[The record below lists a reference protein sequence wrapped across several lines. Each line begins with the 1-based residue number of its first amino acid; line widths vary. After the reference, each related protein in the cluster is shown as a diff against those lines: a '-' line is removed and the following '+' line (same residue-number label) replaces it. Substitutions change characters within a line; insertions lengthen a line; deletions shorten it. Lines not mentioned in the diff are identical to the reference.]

1 MLFWLYQWGINDY
14 PELRIF
20 GYLTVRAALAIAIAL
35 IFGVIVGPAFIRWLV
50 RRKIGQQIRGDGIPE
65 LYERHKGKAETPT
78 MGGLLILAAFL
89 LAVLLCGNL
98 NSRMVWIT
106 LLAAVGFGGIG
117 ALDDWK
123 KIAGKN
129 YKGISA
135 KGKLLAQGIL
145 AFAIAV
151 WIYNLPDETFQF
163 RTSEDASIQIAAH
176 SVTTIFFKYL
186 IPLGI
191 FYIPWVMMVLVFTS
205 NAVNLTDGLD
215 GLAIGCVLFV
225 ASAFALLSYLVGRV
239 DFTTGYL
246 WITYVR
252 GAGELSICCSA
263 LIGASLA
270 FLWFNCHPAEIFM
283 GDTGSLALG
292 GTLATIAVLIHQELL
307 LPIIGGVFVAEA
319 VSVIIQ
325 VSSFKLTGKRVFKMT
340 PLHHHFEQLG
350 WHESKIIT
358 RFWIVAAL
366 LALVGMATL
375 KTR

>member
-89 LAVLLCGNL
+89 LA
-98 NSRMVWIT
+98 
-106 LLAAVGFGGIG
+106 AVGFGGIG

-176 SVTTIFFKYL
+176 SVTTRA
-186 IPLGI
+186 P
-191 FYIPWVMMVLVFTS
+191 
-205 NAVNLTDGLD
+205 
-215 GLAIGCVLFV
+215 
-225 ASAFALLSYLVGRV
+225 
-239 DFTTGYL
+239 
-246 WITYVR
+246 
-252 GAGELSICCSA
+252 
-263 LIGASLA
+263 
-270 FLWFNCHPAEIFM
+270 
-283 GDTGSLALG
+283 
-292 GTLATIAVLIHQELL
+292 
-307 LPIIGGVFVAEA
+307 
-319 VSVIIQ
+319 
-325 VSSFKLTGKRVFKMT
+325 
-340 PLHHHFEQLG
+340 
-350 WHESKIIT
+350 
-358 RFWIVAAL
+358 AAL
-366 LALVGMATL
+366 HRA
-375 KTR
+375 